1 MPVTPLRFT
10 CAKTVSK
17 LHLFE
22 PLRLLFERKQVPQI
36 VVIVRIRR
44 KTMGP
49 LEPIPVPWAHTLGLT
64 VAVKLSNPSCEPF
77 VGVLVERV
85 ARNLSGEPNWAVKG
99 VKFGKSERE
108 QCNSAL
114 TVIIERLRREF
125 EIAD

>member
-1 MPVTPLRFT
+1 MAAFAFNPTSNSP
-10 CAKTVSK
+10 
-17 LHLFE
+17 E
-22 PLRLLFERKQVPQI
+22 P
-36 VVIVRIRR
+36 IVR
-44 KTMGP
+44 
-49 LEPIPVPWAHTLGLT
+49 EPIKRAALEAAIT

-85 ARNLSGEPNWAVKG
+85 ARNLSGEANWAVKG

>member
-1 MPVTPLRFT
+1 LAALAFNPTSNSP
-10 CAKTVSK
+10 
-17 LHLFE
+17 E
-22 PLRLLFERKQVPQI
+22 P
-36 VVIVRIRR
+36 IVR
-44 KTMGP
+44 
-49 LEPIPVPWAHTLGLT
+49 EPIERAALEAAITA
-64 VAVKLSNPSCEPF
+64 AVKRSNPNCETF

-85 ARNLSGEPNWAVKG
+85 ARSSTGEANWAVKG